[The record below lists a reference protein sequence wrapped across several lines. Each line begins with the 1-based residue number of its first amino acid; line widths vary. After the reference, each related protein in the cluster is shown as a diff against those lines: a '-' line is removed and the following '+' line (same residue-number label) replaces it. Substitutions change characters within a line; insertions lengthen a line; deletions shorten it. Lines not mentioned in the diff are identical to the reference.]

1 MALYALAV
9 VPIVACQR
17 VPLLAPSGSTITLT
31 SSVNT
36 LAAGGSTPI
45 IAQVIEPA
53 GTPPHSGTHVTFT
66 TTLGTVQPSEA
77 ETDANGQAVVQFRA
91 GSASGTATITALSG
105 AVASGSGNSI
115 KILVGTAAVGRVT
128 LNASPALVPAIG
140 GSSTIVAQVFDVNGN
155 ALPAAPVSFS
165 TTAGTL
171 NTTIATTDQTGVAQV
186 VLTTN
191 LKATVT
197 ASVGASGGTTTTTP
211 PGNNNTTP
219 APTTPTGTGQA
230 SATVVVDVAASPSLV
245 INPPAT
251 APVSG
256 LASVFQFVVTPAAS
270 NASPIRSVSVDWGD
284 GSGSQ
289 ELGAISGTVS
299 VAHTYRSPGTFTISA
314 VITDASGNKTPVSTT
329 VLVNPAALLLTIT
342 PPTTPPGAG
351 LPAIFQVVVGTLPAG
366 DTVRNVHLE
375 WGDTKSQDLGA
386 INGSTTVSHVYD
398 AANTYTVTGTL
409 TDTAG
414 NSVTTATSVTVIP
427 VAQPT
432 IIITAT
438 VPTTHSSTENVTFQI
453 QISVPT
459 GVSVTASS
467 IDFGDGTSSNLGGAT
482 GTITLT
488 HQYSVPV
495 TSLSRLITVT
505 VTDSTGRPPTTGQTT
520 IILP

>member
-1 MALYALAV
+1 
-9 VPIVACQR
+9 

-36 LAAGGSTPI
+36 LATGASTPI
-45 IAQVIEPA
+45 IAQVIEAA

-91 GSASGTATITALSG
+91 GNASGTATITALSG
-105 AVASGSGNSI
+105 ALASGSTGNTV

-155 ALPAAPVSFS
+155 ALPSAPVSFS

-197 ASVGASGGTTTTTP
+197 ASVGAAGGTSTTTPPPQNGNGNTTTTP
-211 PGNNNTTP
+211 T
-219 APTTPTGTGQA
+219 APSGTGQA
-230 SATVVVDVAASPSLV
+230 SATVVVDVAASPTLV

-251 APVSG
+251 APISG
-256 LASVFQFVVTPAAS
+256 IPAVFQFVVTAATS

-284 GSGSQ
+284 GSAAQ

-299 VAHTYRSPGTFTISA
+299 VAHTYRSSGTFTISA
-314 VITDASGNKTPVSTT
+314 IVTDASGNKTPVSTT
-329 VLVNPAALLLTIT
+329 VLVNPAALGLTIT
-342 PPTTPPGAG
+342 PPTTPPSAG
-351 LPAIFQVVVGTLPAG
+351 LPAIFQVGVGTLPAG
-366 DTVRNVHLE
+366 DVVRNIHLD
-375 WGDTKSQDLGA
+375 WGDGSSQDLGSISA
-386 INGSTTVSHVYD
+386 NTNVSHVYQ
-398 AANTYTVTGTL
+398 AAGTYTVSATL

-414 NSVTTATSVTVIP
+414 NSTSNSTTVTVIP
-427 VAQPT
+427 VALAT
-432 IIITAT
+432 IIITPS
-438 VPTTHSSTENVTFQI
+438 VPTIHSATMNVSFQI
-453 QISVPT
+453 QVTVPT
-459 GVSVTASS
+459 GVTVTDVT
-467 IDFGDGTSSNLGGAT
+467 INFGDGTSSDLGSVT
-482 GTITLT
+482 GTITVV
-488 HQYSVPV
+488 HGYSVPSG
-495 TSLSRLITVT
+495 TPATITVK
-505 VTDSTGRPPTTGQTT
+505 VTDSLNRTSQGQTT
-520 IILP
+520 IVLP